1 MLAGATIAAQAQSA
15 DDRPTHWKAGIQV
28 GTVHDNGKG
37 EPSAQISFGYEID
50 RTWSVEALLNTN
62 LLFVR
67 DGTDPT
73 QPYEFDSAYGARVLA
88 ALPVSGNWSLVGGL
102 GVTRIHEERG
112 LTIHG
117 YGRDRVGAMVSA
129 AAMYRIDR
137 RWSVGLE
144 LSSFTQSHTF
154 NAGLR
159 GEIHF

>member
-1 MLAGATIAAQAQSA
+1 
-15 DDRPTHWKAGIQV
+15 
-28 GTVHDNGKG
+28 
-37 EPSAQISFGYEID
+37 
-50 RTWSVEALLNTN
+50 
-62 LLFVR
+62 VR
-67 DGTDPT
+67 DGTDST

-88 ALPVSGNWSLVGGL
+88 ALPVAGNWSLVGGL

-154 NAGLR
+154 DAGLR

>member
-1 MLAGATIAAQAQSA
+1 M
-15 DDRPTHWKAGIQV
+15 
-28 GTVHDNGKG
+28 HDNGKS

-67 DGTDPT
+67 DGTDST

-88 ALPVSGNWSLVGGL
+88 ALPVAGNWSLVGGL